1 MASADDAIRVLN
13 EALQADPEAVN
24 RIFQH
29 VRHNGA
35 LNDHPTIQVGSK
47 DPEGKDQPHL
57 SALGLING
65 IFGVQPGT
73 SWGWI
78 AVVIDTDAKPPRIVR
93 FEPAVVP
100 QGARQDAQQS

>member
-1 MASADDAIRVLN
+1 MATADDAIRILN
-13 EALQADPEAVN
+13 EALQADPDAVN

-35 LNDHPTIQVGSK
+35 LNEHPTIQVGMM
-47 DPEGKDQPHL
+47 DAEGNSQPHL

-78 AVVIDTDAKPPRIVR
+78 AVVLDTDVKPARIIR

-100 QGARQDAQQS
+100 QGHRQDAQQS